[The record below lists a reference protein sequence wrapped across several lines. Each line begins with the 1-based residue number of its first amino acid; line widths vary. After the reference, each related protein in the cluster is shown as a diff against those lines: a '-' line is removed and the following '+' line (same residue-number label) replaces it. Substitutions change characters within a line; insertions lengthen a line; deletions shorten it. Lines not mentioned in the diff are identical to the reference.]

1 MNTGYFLPSVLF
13 RILECIADNA
23 LACLSCNN
31 LNCMNCI
38 RIYLL
43 LHTDIKSLCIFAEN
57 HNIYILKR
65 SFYGCVGLNRAD
77 IGIQRVTLRFLR
89 RCVPLFVVSALLPF
103 DRAAA
108 GGKSLISP
116 FSAAF

>member
-13 RILECIADNA
+13 RILKCIADNA
-23 LACLSCNN
+23 LAGLSCDN
-31 LNCMNCI
+31 LNCMNRI

-77 IGIQRVTLRFLR
+77 IGIQVIL
-89 RCVPLFVVSALLPF
+89 SAECYIQ
-103 DRAAA
+103 RAEALSNRSCNR
-108 GGKSLISP
+108 G
-116 FSAAF
+116 F